1 MDKFVEFTGAG
12 GPGCPDY
19 GFGKALVMGYYDGNT
34 VTGLWNYAQHYSMSD
49 NSFDTE
55 FGPSTVGA
63 INLISGQTAGV
74 NKTKGTP
81 IKDHQI
87 IDQVVIGDPDPLYD
101 DCGSF
106 DQVGLSGKN
115 IGDLGLVPGR
125 VQAEPTGVRKRA
137 RSMRQQDAEPERSAA
152 DGLQRTP

>member
-1 MDKFVEFTGAG
+1 MGCEG
-12 GPGCPDY
+12 GH
-19 GFGKALVMGYYDGNT
+19 T
-34 VTGLWNYAQHYSMSD
+34 VTGLRNDAQACSMSD

-55 FGPSTVGA
+55 CGPSTGGA
-63 INLISGQTAGV
+63 IKLISGQTAGV

-106 DQVGLSGKN
+106 DQEGSSGKN
-115 IGDLGLVPGR
+115 IGDLLNAKNLTWGWFQGGFKPSQPASGNAPAVCG
-125 VQAEPTGVRKRA
+125 
-137 RSMRQQDAEPERSAA
+137 
-152 DGLQRTP
+152 